1 MTGAPQ
7 DQDEQEAEQ
16 DNPTEMLYTLEDSPP
31 WLVTILMGLQHCIT
45 MICGTVPIPFMV
57 SSLLCFGPS
66 HPMRGYLVSTI
77 IFVSGVNTLLQST
90 LGVRLPIIQGG
101 NFAFLLPSIAFLSTN
116 YMSCEAQQSANLT
129 VEDQEELWR
138 DKIRLIQGSI
148 AVSSVFQIFL
158 GFTGLIGVLL
168 RWITPL
174 TILPTIMLVG
184 LSMFD
189 IAAMQ
194 AAHHWG
200 ISLISTA
207 ILILYSQYLTEVS
220 VPFPMLR
227 KGCSFMLSWIK
238 IFKLFAVLLALLTS
252 WLLCWLLTH
261 FEVLQKG
268 SPARTDYGVQLIFKS
283 PWFYVPYPG
292 QWGVP
297 RVVLS
302 AVVGCMAAGFAS
314 TVESIGDYFICAR
327 ISGGSPPPM
336 HALNRGVMIEGVG
349 VALAGLF
356 GTGSGINSYSENI
369 ATLVITRVGSRRV
382 IQVSAVLMMALG
394 LFSKFGALCGSLPTP
409 IVASLYFVLF
419 SYIVSASLPMLH
431 MIKLHSPRNLFI
443 LGFSVFFSLSISKF
457 VKTHPEVINTGLPFL
472 DQTIVTLLQTTM
484 FLGSII
490 SCFLDN
496 TIPGSAAER
505 GVTKWQERFSNTHIS
520 AEYNVPGMLTC
531 SRKMRWLSYLPV
543 WPKFKKEEYFVNNP
557 VDVEHNQKSTVDDEN
572 KSQDACRFVE
582 EQHHG
587 K

>member
-1 MTGAPQ
+1 
-7 DQDEQEAEQ
+7 
-16 DNPTEMLYTLEDSPP
+16 
-31 WLVTILMGLQHCIT
+31 

-158 GFTGLIGVLL
+158 GFTG
-168 RWITPL
+168 
-174 TILPTIMLVG
+174 
-184 LSMFD
+184 
-189 IAAMQ
+189 
-194 AAHHWG
+194 
-200 ISLISTA
+200 
-207 ILILYSQYLTEVS
+207 
-220 VPFPMLR
+220 
-227 KGCSFMLSWIK
+227 
-238 IFKLFAVLLALLTS
+238 
-252 WLLCWLLTH
+252 
-261 FEVLQKG
+261 
-268 SPARTDYGVQLIFKS
+268 
-283 PWFYVPYPG
+283 

-327 ISGGSPPPM
+327 ISDNSESFCRIIKEDDQYSVAIDRVVCMYFTDTRIVTNTLYTGGSPPPM

-443 LGFSVFFSLSISKF
+443 LGFSVFFSLSISKS
-457 VKTHPEVINTGLPFL
+457 L
-472 DQTIVTLLQTTM
+472 DKDYLIT
-484 FLGSII
+484 
-490 SCFLDN
+490 
-496 TIPGSAAER
+496 
-505 GVTKWQERFSNTHIS
+505 SN
-520 AEYNVPGMLTC
+520 
-531 SRKMRWLSYLPV
+531 
-543 WPKFKKEEYFVNNP
+543 
-557 VDVEHNQKSTVDDEN
+557 Q
-572 KSQDACRFVE
+572 
-582 EQHHG
+582 
-587 K
+587 